1 LQKFLALL
9 RVPASPGRLLLEGGI
24 IVGTLLAVDGGL
36 GDALQVTDIALI
48 TLLPVLWAASRLPMP
63 IALVS
68 AGALAIAVNYFY
80 FPPVHSFGFQSRS
93 DAITFVIY
101 IAVAAILGIWVARFR
116 RQLDVTTEQIGI
128 IEQAR
133 AREAEAAAEKDR
145 LKSSLLSSVSHDLR
159 TPITSILGSVGTILD
174 TSAAPSADRLRT
186 LHLNIQESA
195 EVLARQVDNI
205 LAITKLDVGVKPRFS
220 WVDLKD
226 VVGSALSRFSE
237 IDRRMVA
244 VDVADYLPP
253 VRLDFVM
260 METIVANLLDNAL
273 KFRDPHSLI
282 SLRAWRQDESAVLEV
297 RNSGP
302 VVGHGDLARIFER
315 FGRADA
321 GRTVPGSGLG
331 LSICR
336 GFAEAMGGSI
346 VAMAAANPAGMTFQ
360 ATFPI
365 KRETAA

>member
-1 LQKFLALL
+1 MQEFLALL
-9 RVPASPGRLLLEGGI
+9 RGPASPGRLILEGGV
-24 IVGTLLAVDGGL
+24 IVGALLAVDGGL

-63 IALVS
+63 LALVS

-101 IAVAAILGIWVARFR
+101 IAVAAILGVWVARFR
-116 RQLDVTTEQIGI
+116 RQLDITTQHLKI
-128 IEQAR
+128 IEEAR
-133 AREAEAAAEKDR
+133 EREAETAAEKDR

-174 TSAAPSADRLRT
+174 TGATPSIDQLRT

-205 LAITKLDVGVKPRFS
+205 LSMTKLDVGVKPRFA

-226 VVGSALSRFSE
+226 VVGSALARFSE
-237 IDRRMVA
+237 VDPRMVA
-244 VDVADYLPP
+244 VDVAEYIPP

-260 METIVANLLDNAL
+260 METIVANLVDNAL

-282 SLRAWRQDESAVLEV
+282 GLRAWRQDERTVLEV

-302 VVGHGDLARIFER
+302 LVGDGDLARIFER

-336 GFAEAMGGSI
+336 GFAEAMGGSV
-346 VAMAAANPAGMTFQ
+346 VATASANPAGMTFHV
-360 ATFPI
+360 TFPI
-365 KRETAA
+365 KPETAA